1 MVNYL
6 FIKQNNNGDT
16 MKIRLGYACLTKTLD
31 QVTSSS
37 SLSYT
42 NYNKIENKE
51 EKLHQTILSNLNDLE
66 KIIDYNIANHIHFYR
81 LSSKLI
87 PLATHKD
94 VTFDYIHPYQS
105 YYERIGKKIHENHMR
120 VDFHPDQ
127 FCVLNSVKKE
137 VVENSFRILE
147 YHYQLLNAFNIQNKI
162 IILHV
167 GSNVFGKEKSI
178 QRFIHNF
185 QKLPSYLQE
194 CIAIENDDKVF
205 NIMDC
210 LEISH
215 KIHVPIVLDVHH
227 HKCNHGEI
235 NLLDHIEE
243 IFQTWK
249 KIHPKIHFSSPK
261 NKTKKEMRS
270 HHDYIDSDSFINF
283 LKDIKKIPYDI
294 DVMVE
299 AKAKDEAVFKLIR
312 ELKYKTY
319 FNFIDETTFLNEN

>member
-1 MVNYL
+1 MTNYL

-16 MKIRLGYACLTKTLD
+16 MKIKLGYACLTKTLD

-94 VTFDYIHPYQS
+94 VHFDYIHPYQS
-105 YYERIGKKIHENHMR
+105 YYKRIGKKIKENDMR

-147 YHYQLLNAFNIQNKI
+147 YHYQILNALNIQNKI
-162 IILHV
+162 IILHI

-205 NIMDC
+205 NIIDC
-210 LEISH
+210 LKISQE
-215 KIHVPIVLDVHH
+215 IHVPIVLDVHH
-227 HKCNHGEI
+227 HKCNNDGI
-235 NLLDHIEE
+235 QLLDYMDE

-270 HHDYIDSDSFINF
+270 HHDYIDSDSFIDF
-283 LKDIKKIPYDI
+283 LKSVKKLPYDI
-294 DVMVE
+294 DMMIE

-312 ELKYKTY
+312 ELKYKTD

>member
-1 MVNYL
+1 MTNYL

-31 QVTSSS
+31 KVTSSS

-42 NYNKIENKE
+42 NYNKIENRE
-51 EKLHQTILSNLNDLE
+51 EKLHLTILSNLNDLE

-94 VTFDYIHPYQS
+94 VHFDYIHPYQS
-105 YYERIGKKIHENHMR
+105 YYERIGRKISENHMR

-147 YHYQLLNAFNIQNKI
+147 YHYQILTALNIEDKI

-167 GSNVFGKEKSI
+167 GSNVFGKEKAI

-194 CIAIENDDKVF
+194 CIVIENDDKVF

-210 LEISH
+210 LKISH
-215 KIHVPIVLDVHH
+215 KIHIPVVLDVHH
-227 HKCNHGEI
+227 HKCNHDGI

-283 LKDIKKIPYDI
+283 LRDIKNLSYDI
-294 DVMVE
+294 DIMIE

-312 ELKYKTY
+312 ELKYKTD